1 MTPSSTRTNRDLLG
15 RLLKAAGSA
24 YDPEG
29 VIALIEGVLAAPTE
43 IGTGWH
49 VLVADPMPQPLANR
63 IEVLRASMAKAYHDG
78 LSAEDFHRVSR
89 SERLARLR
97 KEVAVDGL
105 DGFVVP

>member
-15 RLLKAAGSA
+15 RLLKAAGSI

-29 VIALIEGVLAAPTE
+29 VEALIEGVLAAPAE

-49 VLVADPMPQPLANR
+49 VLVADPMPQPLASCL
-63 IEVLRASMAKAYHDG
+63 EELRAALAATHHTG
-78 LSAEDFHRVSR
+78 LAVEDFSQLPR

-97 KEVAVDGL
+97 TAL
-105 DGFVVP
+105 AARHL